1 MAFQK
6 DGLEQL
12 SFMKKNK
19 HGFFLTQTKIQKKKK
34 KKNHLHNGEKKKKE
48 KESNDCMKMNY
59 EIRKCTRTSS
69 ATIACNF
76 NLARHAPLSKIKT

>member
-1 MAFQK
+1 MNMVSSLLIPKSTKKRKKKTTFIAF
-6 DGLEQL
+6 
-12 SFMKKNK
+12 F
-19 HGFFLTQTKIQKKKK
+19 FFLSS
-34 KKNHLHNGEKKKKE
+34 GEKKKKE